1 MQKRRNTAIAER
13 GSLIWGGVQRI
24 KKEKYGHCGKG
35 VADLVWGA
43 KKGEK
48 RSLRLLLEKRVA
60 ILGWGA
66 KKGKISVSVHFHNCI
81 YKYFVIFLMKFV
93 ILY

>member
-66 KKGKISVSVHFHNCI
+66 KKGKIPHSFPEKRLRTLFNLG
-81 YKYFVIFLMKFV
+81 FLIGV
-93 ILY
+93 R